1 VTTLDPRT
9 PVIVGTGQITHRPD
23 EGDVPPPLDLIEEAG
38 RRAATDAGGRGG
50 ELLGALDSAGVVE
63 VISWPVPDPAAL
75 LAERIG
81 ATPRETVRTAR
92 GGNGPI
98 ALLGH
103 LCGRIQ
109 AGEADVALLAGGES
123 FNPFMRAVRAG
134 ESTGWETQPEGT
146 QPTTIVGADRDAS
159 HPAELAAGL
168 IAPVFY
174 YPLFENAV
182 RAAAA
187 ENPEDH
193 QRRIARLWARFA
205 AVAAENPHAWS
216 RDAPDAAAIADP
228 SDDNRLV
235 SFPYT
240 KLMNA
245 NIQVD
250 QAGALLICSIEKA
263 RALGISNDR
272 WVAVEATA
280 GAHDRWFTGERSEL
294 HRSPAIRACG
304 GAALGRAGIGIDDVA
319 HVDLYSCFP
328 SAVQIAASELHF
340 DLEDPARAPTVTGG
354 LSFAGG
360 PANNYVTHSLAT
372 LAGRLREDPGSHGL
386 ATGVGWYMTK
396 HGVAVLTSGPPH
408 GPFEALDLQE
418 TVDLQP
424 GRELAAEASGTAP
437 IETYT
442 AIYDH
447 AGSPTLGIVSSLLPD
462 GRRAF
467 ARSDDTGELEDML
480 ASDALGRLVEL
491 DGAGFALAGS

>member
-23 EGDVPPPLDLIEEAG
+23 DGDVPPPLDLIEEAT
-38 RRAATDAGGRGG
+38 RRAAADAGARGG
-50 ELLGALDSAGVVE
+50 ELLGALDVAGIVE
-63 VISWPVPDPAAL
+63 IISWPVPDPAAL
-75 LAERIG
+75 LAARLG
-81 ATPRETVRTAR
+81 ASPRETVRTAR

-103 LCGRIQ
+103 LCARIQ
-109 AGEADVALLAGGES
+109 GGDADAALLAGGES

-134 ESTGWETQPEGT
+134 KSTGWETQPEGT
-146 QPTTIVGADRDAS
+146 QPTTIVGEDRDAS

-187 ENPEDH
+187 ESPEDH
-193 QRRIARLWARFA
+193 QRRIAQLWARFA
-205 AVAAENPHAWS
+205 AVAAENPDAWT
-216 RDAPDAAAIADP
+216 RDGPGADAIATA
-228 SDDNRLV
+228 SEDNRLV

-240 KLMNA
+240 KYMNA

-250 QAGALLICSIEKA
+250 QAAALLICSIEKA
-263 RALGISNDR
+263 RALGIPSDR

-294 HRSPAIRACG
+294 HRSPAVRACG
-304 GAALGRAGIGIDDVA
+304 GAALGHAGIGIDDVA
-319 HVDLYSCFP
+319 YVDLYSCFP

-340 DLEDPARAPTVTGG
+340 DLEDPARPPTVTGG

-396 HGVAVLTSGPPH
+396 HGVAVLTSGPPN
-408 GPFEALDLQE
+408 GPFEAFDVQA

-424 GRELAAEASGTAP
+424 GRELAADATGAAP
-437 IETYT
+437 IESYT

-447 AGSPTLGIVSSLLPD
+447 SGTPTVGVVSSLLSD

-467 ARSDDTGELEDML
+467 ARSDDTEALEDLL

-491 DGAGFALAGS
+491 DGATFALAGS